1 MTKWQEVK
9 LGDVA
14 KFSQGK
20 QIPIEEQY
28 SLPDKDFVRFI
39 RIIDYTNSREPPRYV
54 KEQGDTYKVNNQDL
68 VMIRYGSQT
77 AGKVVRGISGIIA
90 NNMFKIETDNKKIN
104 VDFAYYFLS
113 AKAVYKTL
121 MGAQSSSTMPAIT
134 FDMIGNILFP
144 LPPMDVQKKIAG
156 VLGALDDKIELNNK
170 INNNLEQQAQA
181 LFNEMFL
188 DDISNVH
195 SRHHLLLSE
204 LVQNIDN
211 RGKTPP
217 LSPEKT
223 DFPIIDVKALSG
235 NTRIINYNNCTKFVS
250 QETYLTGFRSGLPKK
265 YDILL
270 STVGSLGEIKLFIEP
285 KGCIAQ
291 NVIGYRSK
299 ISPLYIYQYLRTIRN
314 DLLAYDIGSVQ
325 PSIKVTHIAKH
336 PIFIPNEDKLKE
348 FHSIAE
354 AITNKIYVNSQEN
367 TRLAAI
373 RDALLPKLMS
383 GEIDV
388 SNVDI
393 SALTSTDKL
402 SFRCRSPPKNISYR
416 FSCYFPLN
424 LAICGIFPIFLRF
437 FCIIYWI

>member
-9 LGDVA
+9 LGDVCSSISETYHNKDA
-14 KFSQGK
+14 FVVLVNTSDVLEGK
-20 QIPIEEQY
+20 ILNHELVKNEKLKGQFKKTFKKDDILY
-28 SLPDKDFVRFI
+28 SEI
-39 RIIDYTNSREPPRYV
+39 RP
-54 KEQGDTYKVNNQDL
+54 
-68 VMIRYGSQT
+68 
-77 AGKVVRGISGIIA
+77 A
-90 NNMFKIETDNKKIN
+90 NKR
-104 VDFAYYFLS
+104 FAYVNFDDTSNYIASTKLMVLRPNKEKILPKFLFNILKS
-113 AKAVYKTL
+113 EDIISELQHLAETRS
-121 MGAQSSSTMPAIT
+121 GTFPQIT
-134 FDMIGNILFP
+134 FSSELAPMEIL
-144 LPPMDVQKKIAG
+144 LPPLEIQKKIAG
-156 VLGALDDKIELNNK
+156 VLSAFDDKIELNNK

-235 NTRIINYNNCTKFVS
+235 NTRIINYDNCTKFVS

-354 AITNKIYVNSQEN
+354 TITNKIYVNSQEN
-367 TRLAAI
+367 IRLAAI

-402 SFRCRSPPKNISYR
+402 SFTEE
-416 FSCYFPLN
+416 
-424 LAICGIFPIFLRF
+424 
-437 FCIIYWI
+437 